1 MPRTLPLLPLSLSL
15 SLLALALPAAAQVY
29 KCRTP
34 QGGVEY
40 SGTPCPAGTAGGLAD
55 VRPNTLDSAGL
66 RDQAARSG
74 AARPAGAASAAS
86 APAVAAAEPQRVCPS
101 ETELR
106 NLETSAGAST
116 RDARQRG
123 WLQDEVRRVRQ
134 CRAGEGRYTAQD
146 WRELAQAWA
155 GFDRIK
161 PEDQA
166 AAHARADD
174 LHAAANPLEAQRIA
188 ARRATDAA
196 ASAAEAARALRCSTL
211 PRPAGCS

>member
-1 MPRTLPLLPLSLSL
+1 MPRPLLLLPLTL
-15 SLLALALPAAAQVY
+15 SLLALAVPARAQVY
-29 KCRTP
+29 KCRTA

-40 SGTPCPAGTAGGLAD
+40 SGTPCPAGAAGGVAD

-66 RDQAARSG
+66 REQAARLG
-74 AARPAGAASAAS
+74 ATRPAGVASGAS
-86 APAVAAAEPQRVCPS
+86 APGAATAAGPERVCPG

-146 WRELAQAWA
+146 WRELARAWA
-155 GFDRIK
+155 DFDRIK

-166 AAHARADD
+166 AAHARAED

-188 ARRATDAA
+188 ARRAADAA